1 MDSTTIYM
9 TALAAT
15 NMYQVS
21 VLWTLAW
28 TVVGFVCGIV
38 FWLPLVKQFADK

>member
-1 MDSTTIYM
+1 MDSTSVYM
-9 TALAAT
+9 AALAAT

-21 VLWTLAW
+21 VLWTLGW
-28 TVVGFVCGIV
+28 TVVGFVCGVV